1 MDTSDMSY
9 TAIKTKKKPSSLGK
23 SEGDSDGGSTA
34 EGVQRKHCVESRRRG
49 GEVKKDIKDG
59 RDERKEG
66 GKMMSNNGKGHE
78 EVGRKK
84 AIRKEEDENIVRC
97 PCGCNEVGRYMFRSR

>member
-9 TAIKTKKKPSSLGK
+9 TAIKTKKKPSSLDK
-23 SEGDSDGGSTA
+23 SDSDGGSTA
-34 EGVQRKHCVESRRRG
+34 EGEQRKHRVESKRRG

-59 RDERKEG
+59 GDERKEG
-66 GKMMSNNGKGHE
+66 SKMMSNYGKGHE

-84 AIRKEEDENIVRC
+84 AIRKEEDENVVRC